1 MSGGLIHKSRGEAK
15 PFLFVLAAVA
25 ALGGFLFGYDTGVIS
40 GALLFIKPAFHAST
54 FQQQSII
61 GSLLVGAVVGAAA
74 SGYLAEAMSRKWT
87 KVLSGCIYVAA
98 ALWSAFASGATELI
112 AARFLL
118 GLAVGTASFVAPMY
132 IAEVAPRQIRGGL
145 VSFNQMMV
153 VLGILTAYIVDFV
166 FKDVA
171 DNWRWMLGLGAIPG
185 VALAVGMILM
195 PHSPRWLMERGRDD
209 EARAVLKRV
218 HRRAE
223 GIDEEMNDIRQVV
236 AKEGSLRDIIGAK
249 VRPMLIVGVAL
260 AIFQQIV
267 GINTV
272 IYYAPTILRFTGSSV
287 SSAITQTV
295 FIGLTNVVFTLV
307 AVLLLDRFG
316 RRVFLLVGTVGL
328 IVSLVVLGV
337 FFASPA
343 VRHAVPDLALIALI
357 VYIASFAI
365 GLGPVF
371 WLMISEIFP
380 LHLRAPAMALCTI
393 TNWAFNFIV
402 SFTFLSVVGALG
414 RTGTF
419 LLYATLGVLALIFF
433 ATRVPETNGRSLEEI
448 EQQLKRRRLG
458 RIWGQHDAPAV
469 VTASARRPKGTIG
482 T

>member
-1 MSGGLIHKSRGEAK
+1 MSGGLIQKSRGEAK
-15 PFLFVLAAVA
+15 PFLFVLAAGA

-40 GALLFIKPAFHAST
+40 GVLLFIKPAFHASAL
-54 FQQQSII
+54 QQQGII
-61 GSLLVGAVVGAAA
+61 GSLLIGAVVGATA

-98 ALWSAFASGATELI
+98 ALWSAFASGTTELI
-112 AARFLL
+112 AARFVL
-118 GLAVGTASFVAPMY
+118 GLSVGTASFVAPMY
-132 IAEVAPRQIRGGL
+132 IAEVAPRRIRGGL
-145 VSFNQMMV
+145 VSFNQLMIV
-153 VLGILTAYIVDFV
+153 TGILIAYIVDFL
-166 FKDVA
+166 FKGVS

-209 EARAVLKRV
+209 EARAVLERV
-218 HRRAE
+218 HRRSE
-223 GIDEEMNDIRQVV
+223 DIDSEMDDIRHVV
-236 AKEGSLRDIIGAK
+236 AEEGSLRDIIGAK
-249 VRPMLIVGVAL
+249 VRPMLIVGLAL
-260 AIFQQIV
+260 AIFQQVV

-295 FIGLTNVVFTLV
+295 FIGLTNVVFTVV

-328 IVSLVVLGV
+328 IASLLVLGV
-337 FFASPA
+337 FFASSGLRA
-343 VRHAVPDLALIALI
+343 AVPDLALIALI

-380 LHLRAPAMALCTI
+380 LHLRSPAMALCTVA
-393 TNWAFNFIV
+393 NWAFNFLIA
-402 SFTFLSVVGALG
+402 FTFLSLVGALG

-419 LLYATLGVLALIFF
+419 VLYAVVGVIALIFF

-448 EQQLKRRRLG
+448 E
-458 RIWGQHDAPAV
+458 
-469 VTASARRPKGTIG
+469 
-482 T
+482 

>member
-1 MSGGLIHKSRGEAK
+1 VSGFIHEARSEAK
-15 PFLFVLAAVA
+15 PFLFVLALVA

-40 GALLFIKPAFHAST
+40 GALLFIKPAFHASAL
-54 FQQQSII
+54 QQQAII
-61 GSLLVGAVVGAAA
+61 GSLLIGAVVGATA

-118 GLAVGTASFVAPMY
+118 GLSVGTASFVAPMY
-132 IAEVAPRQIRGGL
+132 IAEVAPRRIRGGL
-145 VSFNQMMV
+145 VSFNQLMIVM
-153 VLGILTAYIVDFV
+153 GILIAYIVDFL
-166 FKDVA
+166 FKGVSN
-171 DNWRWMLGLGAIPG
+171 NWRWMLGLGAVPG

-209 EARAVLKRV
+209 EARAVLERV
-218 HRRAE
+218 HRRSE
-223 GIDEEMNDIRQVV
+223 DIDSEMDDIRHVV
-236 AKEGSLRDIIGAK
+236 AEEGSLRDIIGAK
-249 VRPMLIVGVAL
+249 VRPMLIVGLAL

-295 FIGLTNVVFTLV
+295 FIGLTNVVFTVV

-328 IVSLVVLGV
+328 IASLLVLGV
-337 FFASPA
+337 FFASA
-343 VRHAVPDLALIALI
+343 GLRAAVPDLALIALI

-380 LHLRAPAMALCTI
+380 LHLRSPAMALCTVA
-393 TNWAFNFIV
+393 NWAFNFLV
-402 SFTFLSVVGALG
+402 SFTFLSLVGALG

-419 LLYATLGVLALIFF
+419 VAYAVVGVIALIFF

-448 EQQLKRRRLG
+448 EQQLQRKRRPKSG
-458 RIWGQHDAPAV
+458 AGDDAPALGS
-469 VTASARRPKGTIG
+469 AFARRLKGAIHS
-482 T
+482 

>member
-1 MSGGLIHKSRGEAK
+1 M
-15 PFLFVLAAVA
+15 
-25 ALGGFLFGYDTGVIS
+25 
-40 GALLFIKPAFHAST
+40 
-54 FQQQSII
+54 
-61 GSLLVGAVVGAAA
+61 GAAA
-74 SGYLAEAMSRKWT
+74 SGYLAEALSRKWT
-87 KVLSGCIYVAA
+87 KVLSGSIYVTA

-112 AARFLL
+112 AARFVL
-118 GLAVGTASFVAPMY
+118 GLAVGTASFVA
-132 IAEVAPRQIRGGL
+132 
-145 VSFNQMMV
+145 
-153 VLGILTAYIVDFV
+153 
-166 FKDVA
+166 
-171 DNWRWMLGLGAIPG
+171 
-185 VALAVGMILM
+185 
-195 PHSPRWLMERGRDD
+195 
-209 EARAVLKRV
+209 
-218 HRRAE
+218 
-223 GIDEEMNDIRQVV
+223 
-236 AKEGSLRDIIGAK
+236 
-249 VRPMLIVGVAL
+249 PMLIVGVAL

-267 GINTV
+267 GMNTV

-337 FFASPA
+337 FFASPS

-371 WLMISEIFP
+371 WLIISEIFP
-380 LHLRAPAMALCTI
+380 LHLRAPAMSLCTI
-393 TNWAFNFIV
+393 TNWAFNFLV

-419 LLYATLGVLALIFF
+419 LLYAALGVLALLFF

-448 EQQLKRRRLG
+448 ERQLQRKRPG
-458 RIWGQHDAPAV
+458 KIWGRRDAPAV
-469 VTASARRPKGTIG
+469 GAAIASGAQAAIRE
-482 T
+482 

>member
-1 MSGGLIHKSRGEAK
+1 MSGFIHEARSEAK
-15 PFLFVLAAVA
+15 PFLFVLAVVA

-40 GALLFIKPAFHAST
+40 GALLFIKPAFHASAL
-54 FQQQSII
+54 QQQAII
-61 GSLLVGAVVGAAA
+61 GSLLVGAVVGATAA
-74 SGYLAEAMSRKWT
+74 GYLADALSRKWT
-87 KVLSGCIYVAA
+87 TVLSGCIYVGA
-98 ALWSAFASGATELI
+98 ALWSAFVPGTTELI

-118 GLAVGTASFVAPMY
+118 GLSVGTASFVAPMY
-132 IAEVAPRQIRGGL
+132 IAEVAPQRIRGGL
-145 VSFNQMMV
+145 VSFNQLMMV
-153 VLGILTAYIVDFV
+153 VGILVAYIVDFL
-166 FKDVA
+166 FKAVA
-171 DNWRWMLGLGAIPG
+171 DNWRWMLGLGALPG
-185 VALAVGMILM
+185 VALVVGMVLM

-209 EARAVLKRV
+209 EARAVLERV
-218 HRRAE
+218 HRRE
-223 GIDEEMNDIRQVV
+223 KDVDSEMDDIRRVV
-236 AKEGSLRDIIGAK
+236 AEKGSLRDIIGAK
-249 VRPMLIVGVAL
+249 VRPMLIVGLAL

-295 FIGLTNVVFTLV
+295 FIGVTNVVFTTV

-328 IVSLVVLGV
+328 IVSLLALGV

-357 VYIASFAI
+357 AYIASFAI

-380 LHLRAPAMALCTI
+380 LHLRSPAMALCTVA
-393 TNWAFNFIV
+393 NWAFNFLV
-402 SFTFLSVVGALG
+402 AFTFLSLVGALG
-414 RTGTF
+414 SAGTF
-419 LLYATLGVLALIFF
+419 LLYAAVGSIALVFF

-448 EQQLKRRRLG
+448 EQQVQRKHRGKRG
-458 RIWGQHDAPAV
+458 R
-469 VTASARRPKGTIG
+469 
-482 T
+482 